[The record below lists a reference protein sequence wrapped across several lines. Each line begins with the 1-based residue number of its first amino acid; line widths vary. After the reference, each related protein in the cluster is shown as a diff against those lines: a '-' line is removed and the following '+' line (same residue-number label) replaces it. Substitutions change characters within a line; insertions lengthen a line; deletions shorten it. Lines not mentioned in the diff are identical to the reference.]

1 VARPREVELR
11 KGVVLRASTSRVP
24 PRHLLV
30 TYEDVSV
37 QRRAEGE
44 RDQARADAREAAER
58 QTAMTEVLGLINES
72 PGALDPVF
80 DAIARKA
87 SLLCDADF
95 SGLWLVEGDVALG
108 GGGYKVPD
116 AFREHVLQQRVP
128 VTYLIGSTTRR
139 RAYVQVPDLR
149 ETDAYK
155 QGLPFSVAAVELGGI
170 RTYLC
175 VPLWDGET
183 LVGLFA
189 LQRFEVRPFT
199 DPQIALLQA
208 FAAQALIAIKNA
220 RLFNETREA
229 LERQTATAEILRV
242 ISRSPTDIQPVLDA
256 VAESAAR
263 LCEAADCSIFRL
275 DDDRLVLAAH
285 HGSITTPGPI
295 GAFSISLSQGSV
307 AGRTVLDARTIHV
320 ADIHAAADEYPRTIE
335 VTRAIG
341 FGTMLSVPLIRD
353 GVAIGVIQLPR
364 TEIRPFTDRQIALLE
379 TFADQAVIAIEN
391 TRLFNETKDALERQ
405 TATAQILEVIS
416 RSQTDLQP
424 VFDTIADSAMR
435 LCDGD
440 QGVVGVYDGELIHL
454 ASLKGKGP
462 EEEANTRKAWPRPPG
477 RGSVTA
483 RAVLTRAIAHVPDVL
498 KDPDYELST
507 TAQAGGWRS
516 VVSVPMLRAGSPIGV
531 ISVTRRDPIAFS
543 TEQIALLK
551 TFADQAVIAIENV
564 RLFNETKEALERQT
578 ATAEILKVISES
590 PTDVQPVF
598 DAITRSAAQLFP
610 TCITGILM
618 REGDQVALN
627 GLAGPT
633 HIDQG
638 AMART
643 FPVPFDPEK
652 SLVARVIASCN
663 VMQIVDSESPDSP
676 EAAKQAG
683 RAVGFRS
690 LTAAPLVREGVGI
703 GAISVA
709 SPEAGIR
716 LSEKQVSLLQT
727 FADQAVIAIENVR
740 LFNET
745 KEALERQTATAEILK
760 VISESPTDTQP
771 VFDAIAESARKLFGN
786 AEVGMALIRGDAIEL
801 VAAAGMSEERLGAL
815 RASFPRPLNLVST
828 VNTTVVDGQL
838 VHYPDMLA
846 DGVPSYTRDTVKSA
860 GIRAM
865 LGVPLLREGRSIGGL
880 FLSRATP
887 GAYSEHQIALLET
900 FADQA
905 VIAIEN
911 VRLFNETKEA
921 LERQTATAEILKVI
935 SESPTDVQPVFDAI
949 VRASVSLCDGRLS
962 TVLRYDGEF
971 LDIVAHHNLGAEG
984 LAMYHRVYPARV
996 SRDVVAGCAILDR
1009 AVINLPDSQ
1018 ADGVPAKSRAL
1029 AIAAGFRS
1037 VLVVPILR
1045 EGEPI
1050 GIVNVARAE
1059 AGPFSQTHV
1068 DLLQT
1073 FADQA
1078 VIAIENVRLFKEL
1091 EQRTEAL
1098 TRSVGQLTAL
1108 GEVSQT
1114 ISSTLDLEKVLPTIV
1129 SRAVQLTG
1137 LDGGA
1142 IYEYDEARQVFALRA
1157 DENVR
1162 QEILELDRSEPIRIG
1177 EGAIGRAAAT
1187 RKPVQVPDIATAGAR
1202 QTRGRDVLLQI
1213 GARALLAVPLLRE
1226 GHILGAL
1233 AVIRNTPGEFAPEVI
1248 ALLDTFATQS
1258 AIAIQ
1263 NARLFRE
1270 IEDKSRQLELASQH
1284 KSQFLASMSHELRTP
1299 LNAILGFNELI
1310 LGGIYGEI
1318 ADDMRPPLEQMQ
1330 GSGRHLLG
1338 LINNV
1343 LDLAKI
1349 EANRMELALA
1359 DYSVHDVVSM
1369 VRSTLQSLATEKG
1382 LELVTAVPDDLPLAH
1397 GDGGRLSQCLI
1408 NLAGNAIKFT
1418 KQGSVEISV
1427 ALEDETLRFSVVD
1440 TGIGIPADKIGNLF
1454 TEFKQTDATVASEY
1468 GGTGLGLS
1476 ITKKFI
1482 EMHGGRIWVESAPG
1496 EGSRFIFEVP
1506 LRVVAGAAA

>member
-1 VARPREVELR
+1 
-11 KGVVLRASTSRVP
+11 
-24 PRHLLV
+24 
-30 TYEDVSV
+30 
-37 QRRAEGE
+37 
-44 RDQARADAREAAER
+44 
-58 QTAMTEVLGLINES
+58 
-72 PGALDPVF
+72 
-80 DAIARKA
+80 
-87 SLLCDADF
+87 
-95 SGLWLVEGDVALG
+95 
-108 GGGYKVPD
+108 
-116 AFREHVLQQRVP
+116 
-128 VTYLIGSTTRR
+128 
-139 RAYVQVPDLR
+139 
-149 ETDAYK
+149 
-155 QGLPFSVAAVELGGI
+155 
-170 RTYLC
+170 
-175 VPLWDGET
+175 
-183 LVGLFA
+183 
-189 LQRFEVRPFT
+189 
-199 DPQIALLQA
+199 
-208 FAAQALIAIKNA
+208 
-220 RLFNETREA
+220 
-229 LERQTATAEILRV
+229 
-242 ISRSPTDIQPVLDA
+242 
-256 VAESAAR
+256 
-263 LCEAADCSIFRL
+263 
-275 DDDRLVLAAH
+275 
-285 HGSITTPGPI
+285 
-295 GAFSISLSQGSV
+295 
-307 AGRTVLDARTIHV
+307 
-320 ADIHAAADEYPRTIE
+320 
-335 VTRAIG
+335 
-341 FGTMLSVPLIRD
+341 
-353 GVAIGVIQLPR
+353 
-364 TEIRPFTDRQIALLE
+364 
-379 TFADQAVIAIEN
+379 
-391 TRLFNETKDALERQ
+391 
-405 TATAQILEVIS
+405 
-416 RSQTDLQP
+416 
-424 VFDTIADSAMR
+424 
-435 LCDGD
+435 
-440 QGVVGVYDGELIHL
+440 
-454 ASLKGKGP
+454 
-462 EEEANTRKAWPRPPG
+462 
-477 RGSVTA
+477 
-483 RAVLTRAIAHVPDVL
+483 
-498 KDPDYELST
+498 
-507 TAQAGGWRS
+507 
-516 VVSVPMLRAGSPIGV
+516 MLRAGSPIGV

-652 SLVARVIASCN
+652 SLVARAIASCD
-663 VMQIVDSESPDSP
+663 VMQIMDSEAPDSP

-690 LTAAPLVREGVGI
+690 LTTAPLVREGVGI
-703 GAISVA
+703 GAISVG

-716 LSEKQVSLLQT
+716 LSDKQISLLQTFADQAVIAIQNARLFNETKEALERQTATAEILRVISGSPTDVQPVFEAIAQTAHRLFDRTAILQIVRDGALHIGATAGFSEEELEKAHSIYPMALKTSNRAVRAMLDGKVLERTDVQAPGTPSVLVEVARVSGYRSIVTVPLLRGEELLGQLSLNSKEVSLPLDEKQRGLLKT

-760 VISESPTDTQP
+760 VISESPTDVQ
-771 VFDAIAESARKLFGN
+771 SARKLFGN

-1233 AVIRNTPGEFAPEVI
+1233 AVIRNTPGEFAPEV
-1248 ALLDTFATQS
+1248 S
-1258 AIAIQ
+1258 APVPRDRGQEPA
-1263 NARLFRE
+1263 ARARQPAQVAVPRQHE
-1270 IEDKSRQLELASQH
+1270 PRAENTAQRHSRLQ
-1284 KSQFLASMSHELRTP
+1284 R
-1299 LNAILGFNELI
+1299 
-1310 LGGIYGEI
+1310 
-1318 ADDMRPPLEQMQ
+1318 ADPR
-1330 GSGRHLLG
+1330 RHLRR
-1338 LINNV
+1338 
-1343 LDLAKI
+1343 DRRRHAP
-1349 EANRMELALA
+1349 AARA
-1359 DYSVHDVVSM
+1359 D
-1369 VRSTLQSLATEKG
+1369 
-1382 LELVTAVPDDLPLAH
+1382 
-1397 GDGGRLSQCLI
+1397 
-1408 NLAGNAIKFT
+1408 AGKRKAPFGPY
-1418 KQGSVEISV
+1418 QQR
-1427 ALEDETLRFSVVD
+1427 AR
-1440 TGIGIPADKIGNLF
+1440 
-1454 TEFKQTDATVASEY
+1454 
-1468 GGTGLGLS
+1468 
-1476 ITKKFI
+1476 
-1482 EMHGGRIWVESAPG
+1482 PG
-1496 EGSRFIFEVP
+1496 EDRGEQN
-1506 LRVVAGAAA
+1506 GARARRLLGTRRGEHGALDAAVTRHREGARTRHRRAR